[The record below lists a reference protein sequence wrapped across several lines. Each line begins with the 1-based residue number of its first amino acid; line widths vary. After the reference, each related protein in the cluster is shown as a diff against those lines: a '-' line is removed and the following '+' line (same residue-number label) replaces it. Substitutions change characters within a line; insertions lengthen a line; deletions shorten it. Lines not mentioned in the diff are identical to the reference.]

1 MTSGLESNLYG
12 SSVQI
17 WCVLRDRHYNHSTL
31 VREID
36 PQNLTLGKL
45 FTAKAPRCG
54 DAKEDLDL
62 FLVFQVSDLFGS
74 RLNPIYLESFPLRL
88 CDLAVTGLRPK
99 FCPEVRY
106 ETFRKLSKTC

>member
-45 FTAKAPRCG
+45 FTAKAPRRG

-62 FLVFQVSDLFGS
+62 LLVLQVPDLFGS
-74 RLNPIYLESFPLRL
+74 RPNHYLPGKLSLASLRL
-88 CDLAVTGLRPK
+88 GVLALTGLRPK
-99 FCPEVRY
+99 F
-106 ETFRKLSKTC
+106 

>member
-45 FTAKAPRCG
+45 FTAKAPRRG

-62 FLVFQVSDLFGS
+62 FPVLQVTDLFGS
-74 RLNPIYLESFPLRL
+74 RPNHYLPGKLSLASLRL
-88 CDLAVTGLRPK
+88 GVDRFAT
-99 FCPEVRY
+99 
-106 ETFRKLSKTC
+106 

>member
-45 FTAKAPRCG
+45 FNAKAPRRG
-54 DAKEDLDL
+54 DAKDDLWTC
-62 FLVFQVSDLFGS
+62 FLCSKFLICLARG
-74 RLNPIYLESFPLRL
+74 LTTIYLVSFPLRL
-88 CDLAVTGLRPK
+88 CDLASWR
-99 FCPEVRY
+99 
-106 ETFRKLSKTC
+106 